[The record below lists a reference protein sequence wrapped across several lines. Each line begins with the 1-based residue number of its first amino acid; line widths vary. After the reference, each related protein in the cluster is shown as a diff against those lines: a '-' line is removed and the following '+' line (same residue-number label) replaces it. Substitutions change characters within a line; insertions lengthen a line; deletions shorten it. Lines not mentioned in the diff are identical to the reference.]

1 MEEHSKTTSS
11 NKASL
16 FEKLRFA
23 LVGATNTL
31 VDFGIFNTLI
41 FAAHLPVIAANLIST
56 FTAMC
61 LSLVLNKY
69 FVFQDK
75 EPLSG
80 KKFVLFIGIT
90 LVSIW
95 VIQSS
100 IIALL
105 NGVLS
110 VPLHAAAQ
118 TLHEFTGFNE
128 KFFADNIAKVF
139 ATFASLVWNYYF
151 YKRLVFKKA

>member
-1 MEEHSKTTSS
+1 MEEHSKSTSS
-11 NKASL
+11 TKASL
-16 FEKLRFA
+16 LEKLRFA
-23 LVGATNTL
+23 LVGAMNTL

-41 FAAHLPVIAANLIST
+41 FTAHLPIIAANLTST
-56 FTAMC
+56 FAAMC
-61 LSLVLNKY
+61 LSLALNKY

-75 EPLSG
+75 EPLTG

-95 VIQSS
+95 LIQSCV
-100 IIALL
+100 IALL
-105 NGVLS
+105 NGAFG

-118 TLHEFTGFNE
+118 TLHELTGFNE

-151 YKRLVFKKA
+151 YKRLVFKKS